1 MMKNYF
7 DQFYEVLHK
16 NSIKRRRMISLL
28 LVLSMFVSSSVVWG
42 LRGTVVTMINE
53 PDEVLEEMPDA
64 DETEAE
70 KLAYHVHTDDC
81 YEDVLICEL
90 EENEEHTHTEECYEK
105 QLICGFEDEKEA
117 DASAEAEVIGEDEAE
132 AAEAPETE
140 EVESA
145 ETEET
150 EESEDEE
157 EAVLDAQL
165 PEMMMVA
172 GPQVMADNVG
182 TINTADSRADGI
194 RINLF
199 DYGTSSIDDGKN
211 NYNSPVFEGINYN
224 WDKGEA
230 RTNENDILFFSYG
243 TPNTVFETVDQKNLN
258 N

>member
-42 LRGTVVTMINE
+42 LRGTVVTMVNE

-90 EENEEHTHTEECYEK
+90 EENEAHTHTEECYEK
-105 QLICGFEDEKEA
+105 QLICGFEDEEEA

-165 PEMMMVA
+165 PEMMM
-172 GPQVMADNVG
+172 ADNVG

-194 RINLF
+194 RIILF

-211 NYNSPVFEGINYN
+211 NYNSPVFEVINYN
-224 WDKGEA
+224 WDTGEA

>member
-42 LRGTVVTMINE
+42 LRGTVVTMVNE

-117 DASAEAEVIGEDEAE
+117 DASAEAEVTGEDAE
-132 AAEAPETE
+132 LIYEPED
-140 EVESA
+140 
-145 ETEET
+145 
-150 EESEDEE
+150 ESEDEE
-157 EAVLDAQL
+157 YVLILLQAKKSKWHLKLKLIPMKVRKQL
-165 PEMMMVA
+165 KQEHLQFRQASGMKVMRSTDCFPAMVII
-172 GPQVMADNVG
+172 
-182 TINTADSRADGI
+182 TIHI
-194 RINLF
+194 
-199 DYGTSSIDDGKN
+199 
-211 NYNSPVFEGINYN
+211 E
-224 WDKGEA
+224 
-230 RTNENDILFFSYG
+230 
-243 TPNTVFETVDQKNLN
+243 
-258 N
+258 